1 MGWNMDFGYK
11 EGERYKIVNPELNDH
26 NKMFTVIKVE
36 VIACIISLMENLQS
50 MYFILV
56 RFLKVI

>member
-1 MGWNMDFGYK
+1 MDFGYK

-36 VIACIISLMENLQS
+36 DIACIISLMENLQS